1 MRCQGEGLG
10 FDNIIY
16 DFIGL
21 GLCMVILAY
30 DFNLLNQIKIIHGLT
45 GMGNAVSYPYPLYP
59 LGKAFFPLS
68 YLWVKK

>member
-1 MRCQGEGLG
+1 
-10 FDNIIY
+10 
-16 DFIGL
+16 
-21 GLCMVILAY
+21 MVILAY